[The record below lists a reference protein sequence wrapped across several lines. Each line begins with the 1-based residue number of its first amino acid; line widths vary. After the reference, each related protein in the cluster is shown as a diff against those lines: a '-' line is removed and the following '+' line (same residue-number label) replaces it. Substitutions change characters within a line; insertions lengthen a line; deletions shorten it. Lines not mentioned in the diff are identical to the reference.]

1 MASRKAPK
9 CQPTRFSV
17 FFWPIRPDRKEMS
30 KPQVFLQCLLLLLCA
45 ELFHFTLA
53 DVGVAAQYRPP
64 YLPTACS
71 GNDPSPFPSS
81 NLFAAAGEGAWDNGA
96 ACGRQYRVRCIS
108 APTPGTCK
116 ADQTIV
122 VKIVDRAQTSVSRP
136 SRDGA
141 ALVLST
147 TAFGAIA
154 NPSAAWVNVE
164 FAQV

>member
-1 MASRKAPK
+1 MN
-9 CQPTRFSV
+9 
-17 FFWPIRPDRKEMS
+17 
-30 KPQVFLQCLLLLLCA
+30 
-45 ELFHFTLA
+45 
-53 DVGVAAQYRPP
+53 AA
-64 YLPTACS
+64 TACS

-116 ADQTIV
+116 ADQSII